1 MSWMVNSC
9 RHHCGTTLK
18 VPSIPQVRMADS
30 SLMLEPTA
38 NTSICLDALCHNKSI
53 LIFNFKVSY
62 ENSLTKINAT

>member
-18 VPSIPQVRMADS
+18 VPSIPQVRITDS

-38 NTSICLDALCHNKSI
+38 NTSI